1 MNDQNIILLYFQRSE
16 QAISATAARY
26 GSYCYSIAYHILKEK
41 RDTEEIVSD
50 TYLDAWNAIPPH
62 KPNSLSAFLGRIA
75 RRNALDRWEYLHA
88 AKRGRGEVLLVLEEL
103 NDCVSAQGNLETEIQ
118 RQELGRAISLFL
130 KQLPQIER
138 KVFVRRYWYLESVRE
153 IAHKEGFSQSKV
165 KSMLL
170 RTRNKLR
177 AYLEKEGITV

>member
-62 KPNSLSAFLGRIA
+62 KPNSLSAFLGRIT

-103 NDCVSAQGNLETEIQ
+103 NDCVSAQGNPETEIQ

-177 AYLEKEGITV
+177 MYLEKEGMMV

>member
-1 MNDQNIILLYFQRSE
+1 MVDQNIIMLYFQRSE
-16 QAISATAARY
+16 QAISATAAKY
-26 GSYCYSIAYHILKEK
+26 GSYCYSIAYHILREN
-41 RDTEEIVSD
+41 RDSEEIVSD

-62 KPNSLSAFLGRIA
+62 KPNSLSAFLGRIT

-138 KVFVRRYWYLESVRE
+138 KVFVRRYWYLESISE
-153 IAHKEGFSQSKV
+153 IAYNEGFSQSKV

-177 AYLEKEGITV
+177 AYLEKEGMMV